1 MIEKLLSYLVSD
13 SLQVPVWTIVLAAA
27 VVVAV
32 VWEKRKPRTAQQTT
46 TSQEQK
52 PHAPTEQNVK
62 PTVSKKNIDVSKF
75 VRLKL
80 KIFYGTTTGK
90 SKLFAGQLAEE
101 GGRKGYKI
109 DLVDLATYEPEDD
122 LSEIGTD
129 TVCVFIVSTYTDGTP
144 PESAA
149 WFCKWLEEA
158 STDFRMEKTLLRNM
172 QYCVFGLGNSLYSD
186 HYNTVGRNIDRWIHS
201 MSGKRVTILGQGD
214 EDVVNSRHGGIEE
227 DFKAWRKIFW
237 RKAGPV
243 LTGRKT
249 LMSVTG
255 KSKEGCNDGEKCGG
269 SCKCKDEGG
278 ACSSDED
285 QEGDEPLYETSSEE
299 EDDDAESGGEEEG
312 VVTQNPGG
320 VVDLEDL
327 GKVMKKMKTAKAA
340 RRAEESTVAAGGER
354 KEMVTPQLRKALTKQ
369 GYRIIGSHSG
379 VKLCRWTKSML
390 RGRGGCYKHTFY
402 GIESHRCME
411 TTPSLACAN
420 KCVFCWRH
428 HTNPVGT
435 EWRWQMDDPEL
446 VFSGALESHVSMI
459 KQFKGVPGVIAERF
473 AEGLNPAHCA
483 LSLVGEPIM
492 YPEINR
498 FVNMLHEKHISTF
511 LVTNAQFPDAITNL
525 SPVTQL
531 YVSVDASTKD
541 SLKKIDR
548 PLFKDFW
555 ERFLDSLRA
564 LSEKGQRTVYRL
576 TLVKAFNTDEIDNY
590 ARLVSIG
597 KPDFI
602 EIKGVTFC
610 GDSKAST
617 LTMGNVPWHEEVVKF
632 VQQFAEELPDYEI
645 ASEHEHSNCLLL
657 AHKKFKVN
665 GEWWTWIDYPRFHK
679 LIKEWTESNGERTFT
694 ALDYMAKT
702 PHWAVFGAREQGFDP
717 AETRYFRKNPKKD
730 IGGC

>member
-1 MIEKLLSYLVSD
+1 MDNDFEHGYNQDGLHTVRMIEKLLSYLVSD

-32 VWEKRKPRTAQQTT
+32 VWEKRKPRTAQQ
-46 TSQEQK
+46 
-52 PHAPTEQNVK
+52 
-62 PTVSKKNIDVSKF
+62 
-75 VRLKL
+75 
-80 KIFYGTTTGK
+80 
-90 SKLFAGQLAEE
+90 LFAGQLAEE

-109 DLVDLATYEPEDD
+109 DLVDLATAA
-122 LSEIGTD
+122 LSGTD

-379 VKLCRWTKSML
+379 VKLC
-390 RGRGGCYKHTFY
+390 
-402 GIESHRCME
+402 
-411 TTPSLACAN
+411 
-420 KCVFCWRH
+420 RH